1 MSLEEASE
9 YRSCVGILLY
19 LATDLPHCQHTIR
32 WLSTGMA
39 TPTVRKKDVLRRL
52 VSYLHGTKG
61 VCLGLKYKGDHVGV
75 HHQYFEDPDSVHLEV
90 FSDSDWASNKSDR
103 KSVSGGYICMGS
115 CFMYSSSRTQKVI
128 SLSSGEAEVYAA
140 SSSACGSILLFC
152 YRQAGVVVHHLLDSS
167 AARGIL
173 SRQGVGRIRHLS
185 CRILSLQ
192 TLVKLRKEFSVDQHG
207 RKLHSS
213 CHVVSAVHG
222 NLNLADLG
230 TKRLAKKR
238 LLELMGFCN
247 LGFAD
252 NDVFTVCNQDEH
264 GNNNLSLI
272 RSIQRNPFLRN
283 VALVSA
289 LSSGKGIMAMDPEI
303 CTAPSYE
310 QGASYSA
317 MWCALI
323 LVLVVMLC
331 GAAYIW
337 CSLIKKVWSLRGL
350 YVKILMMIRVY
361 RPKLHLGDQ
370 STKSLAEI
378 DILDFLSE
386 VPSELHAA
394 RYDDAIKAVWH
405 FRLVFEDL
413 VSL

>member
-1 MSLEEASE
+1 MLAF
-9 YRSCVGILLY
+9 CCILQQICLTVSIPSDGFQ
-19 LATDLPHCQHTIR
+19 LV
-32 WLSTGMA
+32 WLLLRFA
-39 TPTVRKKDVLRRL
+39 RKDVLRHR

-90 FSDSDWASNKSDR
+90 FSDSDGASNKSDH

-115 CFMYSSSRTQKVI
+115 SFMYTSSRTQKVI

-140 SSSACGSILLFC
+140 SSSACDSVLLSKMISFLTG
-152 YRQAGVVVHHLLDSS
+152 AGVVVHHLLDSS

-192 TLVKLRKEFSVDQHG
+192 TLVKLRREFNVDQHG

-247 LGFAD
+247 LG
-252 NDVFTVCNQDEH
+252 CRQ
-264 GNNNLSLI
+264 
-272 RSIQRNPFLRN
+272 
-283 VALVSA
+283 
-289 LSSGKGIMAMDPEI
+289 
-303 CTAPSYE
+303 
-310 QGASYSA
+310 
-317 MWCALI
+317 
-323 LVLVVMLC
+323 
-331 GAAYIW
+331 
-337 CSLIKKVWSLRGL
+337 
-350 YVKILMMIRVY
+350 
-361 RPKLHLGDQ
+361 
-370 STKSLAEI
+370 
-378 DILDFLSE
+378 
-386 VPSELHAA
+386 
-394 RYDDAIKAVWH
+394 
-405 FRLVFEDL
+405 
-413 VSL
+413 